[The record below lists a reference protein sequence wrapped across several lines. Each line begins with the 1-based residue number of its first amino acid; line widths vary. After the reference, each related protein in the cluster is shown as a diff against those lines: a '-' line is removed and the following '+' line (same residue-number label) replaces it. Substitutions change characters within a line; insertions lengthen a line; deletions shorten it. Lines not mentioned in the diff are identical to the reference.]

1 MRQPNAIRKTL
12 MSPSVVI
19 LEGTTVLVSTHQ
31 KRRPKWK
38 EPLFFLFFS
47 VTKSSNFINRNTN
60 FDNFALINIAREALV
75 GVCF

>member
-12 MSPSVVI
+12 MSPRVVI

-31 KRRPKWK
+31 KRRP
-38 EPLFFLFFS
+38 FFS